1 MNFLEPKTS
10 LKNLNSI
17 SLNPEFETEN
27 TFERSEL
34 KDKII
39 CLGEY
44 SDNEECFYLTFIK
57 PLNPGQQYHVKST
70 EKFYLINF
78 CSVLNNTNYCI
89 SLAQKKISNKAGTTS
104 FSTKISF
111 TRYYSENFVC
121 QETIPEELT
130 YCCYNP
136 KNTIELIICGKGY
149 LRLWNIFINEGALKE
164 HQQRFISGKR
174 EKEHNFIKAQ
184 FFDKKSFLLIVGTKE
199 NMFYIIDSFTVIHE
213 INMYYSYENIYD
225 LNIQNILQFQE
236 SYDIGNLKETI
247 DSLNKTDL
255 DGQLKSISL
264 LVNPPSINNNKN
276 NRPDSNLLYKKE
288 DSSNSLSGNEQENI
302 NVKSKKDDVFKRLYV
317 SKNIDSSSNKLN
329 KSNSVQYFELIN
341 DNLLFVFYQKDGCCL
356 LYKIDWNKR
365 TTEESEEESKKWKI
379 SDTRVIRIAKNV
391 KEILGF
397 SMYKPKND
405 LILIVDCY
413 EKNNNGRSNI
423 SLFKLKKVI
432 MKEKNIA
439 TNMLNFEYEILN
451 GYFENYSLN
460 FLDFQEKKQNVFI
473 IDSNNNL
480 KIFNIVKKKYILN
493 HQFNHKILSLSVN
506 PSYNLFALALEKKV
520 TIYGLLHNI
529 VVPFCNLDVVDPIV
543 QWNEKGDYLVIC
555 GENKIIRKQKS
566 YCLYF
571 IDAKN
576 FNTINVFENL
586 IFKITKLKFID
597 NDRYL
602 FCLSE
607 NSFILGMN
615 LRIYNDSMA
624 FNELDENV
632 AHNKFKMI
640 FMHNPK
646 GKNYTDI
653 EFDSKLGLV
662 LALEE
667 ENNKLY
673 IMSVLNDK
681 KKSSTYHK
689 NYNIFTEVNCNLTTV
704 KIIKELQVLIGGDKT
719 GSINIYKWPFKDYD
733 INEVKNIND
742 NLIYSI
748 NIDLSPIS
756 KVLPFRNFSHF
767 LVTSE
772 NSNIYIFNFLIQKS
786 TQIFS
791 NFEYFKK
798 NYKPQIEMII
808 PPYDVYE
815 TNLDDIVN
823 KEVNVYTLNK
833 AMDKLKVVMDEDIQ
847 DMNDLYKLEANNMET
862 EIKKSTENEIFKFDN
877 ISNEI
882 VVLKKEMLS
891 DTEKALDEMKSNIKE
906 ADEKYKNKI
915 QLYDEEIER
924 LKNEFQGIKDAIEE
938 KYNTEAD
945 QQRIDYEKVLE
956 EYNIKYK
963 KLKEETY
970 KSLNELVNISSEY
983 DEASDK
989 IVSDYKNLISNLD
1002 QKIQITSVNNEE
1014 ILKEEKDK
1022 LKQAKLLE
1030 EKHKEKLEQ
1039 KVKDS
1044 DKLIEKNVEIKQ
1056 SIINVTQRTITF
1068 QEQLLETEKNLVK
1081 IDKKLEDLIV
1091 KNKHL
1096 EQIRFVLEHRMTSLE
1111 KEKAPLEGQC
1121 AFLENQKNKLTEEF
1135 NKIILQINK
1144 NNQELENKQSQLRA
1158 SLIQNYEIHDQK
1170 NYVETKLTQLKND
1183 IEQFLMNYQ
1192 DSDEEKTLK
1201 ENRAN
1206 SVALNFRALYDKFFQ
1221 YPIDDE
1227 LNNFQFFSM
1236 KLQEQTDKEGIA
1248 NNFDLIMRNKAEEKL
1263 ATEKIKV
1270 EELIDAKERGFKRI
1284 QSENTILIT
1293 ECNRLRKNLHE
1304 IYMHVIDIE
1313 QRFEALTNIDPK
1325 VSKSEIV
1332 RQIKEFI
1339 KITHEKI
1346 KENYSQS
1353 KQELMEPKSKKIKK
1367 MSLNNTKNSRKL
1379 KINNKKYIQTESNM
1393 EEFKEMKVTNT
1404 EANAY
1409 VIFPEIRKSSNNFN
1423 NSTKR
1428 SNKNKNGVSLPVI

>member
-17 SLNPEFETEN
+17 SLNPELETEN

-742 NLIYSI
+742 NLIHSI

-808 PPYDVYE
+808 PPYDIYE

>member
-288 DSSNSLSGNEQENI
+288 DSSNLLSDNEQENI

-405 LILIVDCY
+405 LILIVDSY

-493 HQFNHKILSLSVN
+493 HQFNHNILSLSVN

-742 NLIYSI
+742 NLIHSI

-938 KYNTEAD
+938 KYNTEAE

-1022 LKQAKLLE
+1022 LKQAKQLE

>member
-1 MNFLEPKTS
+1 
-10 LKNLNSI
+10 
-17 SLNPEFETEN
+17 
-27 TFERSEL
+27 
-34 KDKII
+34 
-39 CLGEY
+39 
-44 SDNEECFYLTFIK
+44 
-57 PLNPGQQYHVKST
+57 
-70 EKFYLINF
+70 
-78 CSVLNNTNYCI
+78 
-89 SLAQKKISNKAGTTS
+89 
-104 FSTKISF
+104 
-111 TRYYSENFVC
+111 
-121 QETIPEELT
+121 
-130 YCCYNP
+130 
-136 KNTIELIICGKGY
+136 
-149 LRLWNIFINEGALKE
+149 
-164 HQQRFISGKR
+164 
-174 EKEHNFIKAQ
+174 
-184 FFDKKSFLLIVGTKE
+184 
-199 NMFYIIDSFTVIHE
+199 
-213 INMYYSYENIYD
+213 
-225 LNIQNILQFQE
+225 
-236 SYDIGNLKETI
+236 
-247 DSLNKTDL
+247 
-255 DGQLKSISL
+255 
-264 LVNPPSINNNKN
+264 
-276 NRPDSNLLYKKE
+276 
-288 DSSNSLSGNEQENI
+288 
-302 NVKSKKDDVFKRLYV
+302 
-317 SKNIDSSSNKLN
+317 
-329 KSNSVQYFELIN
+329 
-341 DNLLFVFYQKDGCCL
+341 
-356 LYKIDWNKR
+356 
-365 TTEESEEESKKWKI
+365 
-379 SDTRVIRIAKNV
+379 
-391 KEILGF
+391 
-397 SMYKPKND
+397 
-405 LILIVDCY
+405 
-413 EKNNNGRSNI
+413 
-423 SLFKLKKVI
+423 
-432 MKEKNIA
+432 
-439 TNMLNFEYEILN
+439 
-451 GYFENYSLN
+451 
-460 FLDFQEKKQNVFI
+460 
-473 IDSNNNL
+473 
-480 KIFNIVKKKYILN
+480 
-493 HQFNHKILSLSVN
+493 
-506 PSYNLFALALEKKV
+506 
-520 TIYGLLHNI
+520 
-529 VVPFCNLDVVDPIV
+529 
-543 QWNEKGDYLVIC
+543 
-555 GENKIIRKQKS
+555 
-566 YCLYF
+566 
-571 IDAKN
+571 
-576 FNTINVFENL
+576 
-586 IFKITKLKFID
+586 
-597 NDRYL
+597 
-602 FCLSE
+602 
-607 NSFILGMN
+607 
-615 LRIYNDSMA
+615 MA

-653 EFDSKLGLV
+653 EFDSKFGLV

-808 PPYDVYE
+808 PPYDIYE

-862 EIKKSTENEIFKFDN
+862 EMKKSAENEIFKFDN

-1201 ENRAN
+1201 ENRPN

-1404 EANAY
+1404 ESNAY

>member
-236 SYDIGNLKETI
+236 SYDIGDLKETI

-317 SKNIDSSSNKLN
+317 SKNIDSSNNKLN

-365 TTEESEEESKKWKI
+365 TTEESEEESKKRKI

-413 EKNNNGRSNI
+413 EKKNNGRSNI

-772 NSNIYIFNFLIQKS
+772 NSNIYLFNFLIQKS

-862 EIKKSTENEIFKFDN
+862 EMKKSAENEIFKFDN

-1404 EANAY
+1404 ESNAY

>member
-681 KKSSTYHK
+681 KKSSAYHK

>member
-236 SYDIGNLKETI
+236 SYDIGDLKETI

-365 TTEESEEESKKWKI
+365 TTEESEEESKKRKI

-653 EFDSKLGLV
+653 EFDSKFGLV

-742 NLIYSI
+742 NLIHSI

-772 NSNIYIFNFLIQKS
+772 NSNIYLFNFLIQKS

-808 PPYDVYE
+808 PPYDIYE

-862 EIKKSTENEIFKFDN
+862 EMKKSAENEIFKFDN

-1404 EANAY
+1404 ESNAY